1 MVCVISLE
9 DGDPR
14 PEDVPFNQ
22 CREVRAEDGTRAHMD
37 RIIIIASACICSTV
51 IVAVIV
57 FICCNQKRRRPGLKD
72 QLSSGHLTPGPPLAS
87 LGTLSTHKEWDQL
100 SMYSQRSIPRARMYH
115 MTDKGEHNTNN
126 TKILMDRLGKIAFF

>member
-14 PEDVPFNQ
+14 PEDVPFNR
-22 CREVRAEDGTRAHMD
+22 CREVRAEDGARAHMD

-57 FICCNQKRRRPGLKD
+57 FICCNQKRRQPGLKEG
-72 QLSSGHLTPGPPLAS
+72 LSTGHLTPHGAPLAS
-87 LGTLSTHKEWDQL
+87 LGTLSTHKEWDNV
-100 SMYSQRSIPRARMYH
+100 SMYSARSIPRARMYH
-115 MTDKGEHNTNN
+115 MGTGFTEKGEH
-126 TKILMDRLGKIAFF
+126 ILTVN